1 MAMWQGLRRLGLGA
15 FLIVG
20 VSAGLLAFDRGPRR
34 GGAGAHPK
42 RVSMLAFISAADSD
56 ECQRGMRDGL
66 AAELREGV
74 DYEVIVRNAQ
84 GDMPTLSSLV
94 DAALGDHSD
103 LILTL
108 STPTLQAAVQ
118 RVKTTPVVF
127 SFSSNPLGA
136 GAGTTYAQHVPNV
149 TGVPTMAA
157 YEDVL
162 RLIRELMPG
171 ARRLGTLVVPA
182 EVNSV
187 YNVERVR
194 ALAGKYGFELISV
207 AVNSSSEVSDAA
219 LALLAQSIDAV
230 CQVPSNVTITGFAS
244 LALPAQRARIP
255 VFGFLTADAEHGAV
269 AVVALDY
276 YASCREAG
284 LLAAR
289 VLRGADPATIPF
301 YEITSSELVVNPTA
315 ARAVGITL
323 PPDLVARAARVV
335 E

>member
-1 MAMWQGLRRLGLGA
+1 MGEGLRRLWLGV

-20 VSAGLLAFDRGPRR
+20 VSVGLLVFDRGGRR
-34 GGAGAHPK
+34 GTAAQ
-42 RVSMLAFISAADSD
+42 RRQVSMLAFISAADSD

-66 AAELREGV
+66 AAELQEGV
-74 DYEVIVRNAQ
+74 DYALTVRNAQ
-84 GDMPTLSSLV
+84 GDMPTLTSLV
-94 DAALGDHSD
+94 DAALGDGSD

-118 RVKTTPVVF
+118 RVKSIPIVF

-136 GAGTTYAQHVPNV
+136 GAGTTYEQHLPNV
-149 TGVPTMAA
+149 TGIPTTAA
-157 YEDVL
+157 YEEVL
-162 RLIRELMPG
+162 QLIREIVPG
-171 ARRLGTLVVPA
+171 ARRLGTLVVPS

-194 ALAGKYGFELISV
+194 QIAQQHGFELVSV
-207 AVNSSSEVSDAA
+207 AVNSSSEISDAA

-244 LALPAQRARIP
+244 LALPAQRAHIP
-255 VFGFLTADAEHGAV
+255 VFGFLSADAENGAI
-269 AVVALDY
+269 AVVARDY
-276 YASCREAG
+276 YESCREAG
-284 LLAAR
+284 VLAAR

-301 YEITSSELVVNPTA
+301 YEVESGTLLVNPKA
-315 ARAVGITL
+315 ARATGIPL
-323 PPDLVARAARVV
+323 PADLVARARVV

>member
-1 MAMWQGLRRLGLGA
+1 MAEGLRRLWLGVL
-15 FLIVG
+15 LIVG
-20 VSAGLLAFDRGPRR
+20 VSLGLLLFDRGDRR
-34 GGAGAHPK
+34 DGSATHTK

-66 AAELREGV
+66 AAELQEGV

-84 GDMPTLSSLV
+84 GDMPTLTSLI
-94 DAALGDHSD
+94 DAALGDGSD

-118 RVKTTPVVF
+118 RVKSTPIVF

-136 GAGTTYAQHVPNV
+136 GAGTTYEQHLPNV
-149 TGVPTMAA
+149 TGIPTTAA
-157 YEDVL
+157 YEQVL
-162 RLIRELMPG
+162 QLIREIVPE
-171 ARRLGTLVVPA
+171 ARRLGTLVVPS

-187 YNVERVR
+187 YNVEQMRRVAER
-194 ALAGKYGFELISV
+194 HGLELVSV

-219 LALLAQSIDAV
+219 LALLAQPIDAV

-244 LALPAQRARIP
+244 LALPAQRAHIP
-255 VFGFLTADAEHGAV
+255 LFGFLSADAENGAIAV
-269 AVVALDY
+269 AARDFY
-276 YASCREAG
+276 ESCTEAG
-284 LLAAR
+284 KLAAR

-301 YEITSSELVVNPTA
+301 YEVGSARLLVNPKA
-315 ARAVGITL
+315 ARATGIDL
-323 PPDLVARAARVV
+323 PAGLAGRAARIV